1 MKKVEWARIQDQCEK
16 PAWLLTIGMPFS
28 SMICSLLVSKLV
40 NARVLILPLLM
51 GIIAAKFYT
60 KFGLQSVEITCDNCK
75 SSELL
80 TFLF

>member
-40 NARVLILPLLM
+40 NARVLILPVQHS
-51 GIIAAKFYT
+51 IQTFN
-60 KFGLQSVEITCDNCK
+60 DK
-75 SSELL
+75 SSVQEY
-80 TFLF
+80 